1 MSAEPKSAA
10 EGSAK
15 APIWLA
21 DLSLLSVA
29 IIWGVNVP
37 IMKIALLKMD
47 RFALNGL
54 RLVISAGV
62 LLLFAWFEYRKGI
75 RPQIRKNWKR
85 ILGYAALVSV
95 LYQLLFLLSV
105 SQTTSADI
113 ALIMATVPMW
123 TAIGARIFLK
133 EYLPWLAWLGLCIA
147 FAGTVIVTLQGRD
160 KTAPQP
166 AVVTEEREAAENLE
180 AATAQTPGLATS
192 SASVTTGPGASAPT
206 ATSNDPE
213 AVQKQ
218 QQRRFIGNLIAL
230 VAALTWSGG
239 TIFSRPVLKSIS
251 PMQLSAFSATL
262 GLPFHLAIAWPT
274 IPASLVLLQQIP
286 MDLCLL
292 YSGVLST
299 GLALPMWSFGV
310 KNAGAAHATMFQNLS
325 PIFAIVTAWL
335 WLSEPLNAA
344 QITGGILILG
354 GLLVMRWS
362 RP

>member
-1 MSAEPKSAA
+1 MSAEPKSDA

-15 APIWLA
+15 APVWLA

-37 IMKIALLKMD
+37 IMKVALLKMD

-62 LLLFAWFEYRKGI
+62 LLVFAWLEYRKGV
-75 RPQIRKNWKR
+75 RPQVRKNWKR
-85 ILGYAALVSV
+85 ILGYAVLVSV
-95 LYQLLFLLSV
+95 LYQLLFLLAV

-123 TAIGARIFLK
+123 TAIGARVFLK
-133 EYLPWLAWLGLCIA
+133 EYLPWLAWIGLFIA
-147 FAGTVIVTLQGRD
+147 FAGTTIVTLQGRS
-160 KTAPQP
+160 TSTNRPP
-166 AVVTEEREAAENLE
+166 AVVSEEKEAADHVE

-192 SASVTTGPGASAPT
+192 AGSLKENDNADPSSSPPAKSNTTT
-206 ATSNDPE
+206 E
-213 AVQKQ
+213 
-218 QQRRFIGNLIAL
+218 QRRFIGNLIAL
-230 VAALTWSGG
+230 IAALTWSGG
-239 TIFSRPVLKSIS
+239 TIFSRPLLKSIS

-274 IPASLVLLQQIP
+274 IPASLILLKQVP

-344 QITGGILILG
+344 QITGGVLILG

-362 RP
+362 R